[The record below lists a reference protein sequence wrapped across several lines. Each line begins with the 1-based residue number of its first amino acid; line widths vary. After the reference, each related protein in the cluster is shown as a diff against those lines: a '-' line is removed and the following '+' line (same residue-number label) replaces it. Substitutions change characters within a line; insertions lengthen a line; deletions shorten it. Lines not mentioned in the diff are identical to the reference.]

1 MQMVFANE
9 QKTFVACVGGATQRS
24 PALLL
29 FQSIAQILESDP
41 SRRVGTL
48 VVLHRCSS
56 DDSCLRKS
64 GCYSQM
70 IYDISY
76 RCDVTVLSRSLF
88 TVSKRQQLTSWIL
101 WTANCLVTPQ
111 SFEFALC
118 RV

>member
-9 QKTFVACVGGATQRS
+9 QKNVVSCVGGATQRS

-29 FQSIAQILESDP
+29 FQSIAQILERDP
-41 SRRVGTL
+41 SRRVVTL

-56 DDSCLRKS
+56 DDSCMRKS
-64 GCYSQM
+64 GCCSQM

-88 TVSKRQQLTSWIL
+88 TVSKRQ
-101 WTANCLVTPQ
+101 
-111 SFEFALC
+111 
-118 RV
+118 